1 MMAVSSADAG
11 NIQQTIDSLSGTIS
25 PAIQSLTRT
34 MASAIPS
41 AVVQAN
47 ETAVAQVDTQGSWAW
62 SLARIIIFLIKV
74 FPGILFWIITFT
86 TITLPTFLFTLLST
100 SLTVTMNAT
109 TLWVHI
115 LHITHNC

>member
-11 NIQQTIDSLSGTIS
+11 NIQQTIDSLSATVS

-47 ETAVAQVDTQGSWAW
+47 ETAVGQVEIQGSWAW
-62 SLARIIIFLIKV
+62 SLARIITFLIKV

-109 TLWVHI
+109 TL
-115 LHITHNC
+115 